1 MTLAEFLDW
10 EFKQE
15 LRYEFDGS
23 QPIAMTGG
31 SRAHAHIQANLAAA
45 LRNRLR
51 GRPCQFFGSD
61 LKIEVAGRIRYP
73 DGFVV
78 CSPGPNS
85 STVVKDP
92 VVIFEVIS
100 PSTSGTDRIVK
111 TREYQATPSVRRYV
125 ILEQDRIAATVFA
138 RAAGDWIGHV
148 LADDA
153 MLAMPEIDVELPLA
167 ELYDGLVFDAAEESD
182 DAEPNI

>member
-1 MTLAEFLDW
+1 M
-10 EFKQE
+10 
-15 LRYEFDGS
+15 
-23 QPIAMTGG
+23 
-31 SRAHAHIQANLAAA
+31 IQRNLAIS
-45 LRNRLR
+45 LGGRLR
-51 GRPCQFFGSD
+51 GPPCQFYGSD
-61 LKIEVAGRIRYP
+61 LKIEVAGRIRSP

-78 CSPGPNS
+78 CSPGPNT

-111 TREYQATPSVRRYV
+111 TREYQATPSVQRYV

-138 RAAGDWIGHV
+138 RAAGDWVGHV

-153 MLAMPEIDVELPLA
+153 ILVMREIGVELPLT
-167 ELYDGLVFDAAEESD
+167 EFYDGLVFDAAEEID
-182 DAEPNI
+182 ERQI